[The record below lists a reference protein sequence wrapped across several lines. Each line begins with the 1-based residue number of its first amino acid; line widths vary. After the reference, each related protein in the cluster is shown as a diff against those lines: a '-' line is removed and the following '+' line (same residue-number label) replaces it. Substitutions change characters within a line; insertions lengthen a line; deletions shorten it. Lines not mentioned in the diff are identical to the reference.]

1 MVSLLFT
8 GWCKQRFIPFAW
20 WRAKRATMR
29 FALRESAG
37 AKRRQSP
44 GLSMSRE
51 QRDHD
56 EGNGWLAKGAAEDP
70 QGLKPPD

>member
-1 MVSLLFT
+1 
-8 GWCKQRFIPFAW
+8 
-20 WRAKRATMR
+20 MR